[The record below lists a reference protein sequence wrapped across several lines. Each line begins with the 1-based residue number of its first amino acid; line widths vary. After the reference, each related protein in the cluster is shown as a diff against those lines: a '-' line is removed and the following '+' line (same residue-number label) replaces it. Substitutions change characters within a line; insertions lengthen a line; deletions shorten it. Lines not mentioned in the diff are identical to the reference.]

1 MSIRTR
7 LILTFLLI
15 VGVGFYFFIDWV
27 LDDLKIRYRESTEEP
42 LVDTAYLLASL
53 LSRQA
58 VDGTVRIETFRS
70 AFEKAHR
77 EAFSVP
83 IHDLIKIGVDMR
95 VYVTDD
101 RGIVLYDSDGG
112 RDEGKDY
119 SNWNDVYL
127 TLRGEYGARSTRRDP
142 ENPASTVFHVAAP
155 IRDEEGTIIG
165 VVTVCKPLANVN
177 LFIRMARRNILI
189 AGIAA
194 ALAVIILGI
203 LVSLFITR
211 PIGKLTRYARSIRDG
226 GRPAL
231 PRLGKNE
238 IGELGEAMA
247 EMREALEGK
256 KYVEQYVQT
265 LAHEIK
271 SPLSAIRGAAEL
283 LEEEMPSDRRQRFIA
298 NIRTEEDRIR
308 RMIERLLELASLEN
322 RQGLEKIEKCDP
334 GREIEE
340 VIESFQPLL
349 KSGRIEFVDRGDTA
363 VSIRGERFLIRQ
375 AIANLIQNALDFT
388 PPGGTIRVALRRG
401 SDSVSV
407 VIEDPGPGIPDYA
420 RDKIFNKFYSLPRPG
435 TGAKSTGLGLSFVK
449 EVADL
454 HGGAIALENLPVG
467 GARAI
472 LTFPYLTPNA

>member
-15 VGVGFYFFIDWV
+15 VVVGFYFFIDWV
-27 LDDLKIRYRESTEEP
+27 LDDLKIHYRESTEEP

-53 LSRQA
+53 LSREA
-58 VDGTVRIETFRS
+58 VDGDLRIETFRS

-77 EAFSVP
+77 ETFSVP
-83 IHDLIKIGVDMR
+83 IYDLLKTGVDMR

-101 RGIVLYDSDGG
+101 RGIVLYDSDQGK
-112 RDEGKDY
+112 DEGKDY
-119 SNWNDVYL
+119 SRWNDVYL
-127 TLRGEYGARSTRRDP
+127 TLRGEYGARSSRGDP

-155 IRDEEGTIIG
+155 IRDGEKIIG

-177 LFIRMARRNILI
+177 LFIRMARQKILL

-194 ALAVIILGI
+194 GLAVVVLGI

-211 PIGKLTRYARSIRDG
+211 PLAKLTRYARAIRDG

-247 EMREALEGK
+247 GMREALEGK

-283 LEEEMPSDRRQRFIA
+283 LEEEMPTDRRERFIT

-308 RMIERLLELASLEN
+308 RIIERLLELASLEN
-322 RQGLEKIEKCDP
+322 RRRLEKIEKFDLA
-334 GREIEE
+334 REIEE
-340 VIESFQPLL
+340 AIESFQPLL
-349 KSGRIEFVDRGDTA
+349 KTARIEFDDRPKTDFF
-363 VSIRGERFLIRQ
+363 IRGERFLIRQ
-375 AIANLIQNALDFT
+375 AIANLLQNALDFT
-388 PPGGTIRVALRRG
+388 PPGGVLRVSLRSG
-401 SDSVSV
+401 SDTVSV
-407 VIEDPGPGIPDYA
+407 VIEDTGPGIPDYA
-420 RDKIFNKFYSLPRPG
+420 RDRIFNKFYSLPRPG

-449 EVADL
+449 EAADL
-454 HGGAIALENLPVG
+454 HGGAVTLENRPGG
-467 GARAI
+467 GARAV
-472 LTFPYLTPNA
+472 LTLPCWTKQA